1 MRLVPKELI
10 SNSLE
15 KFIVDVCNKQ
25 GNTFNKL
32 PRNLVQL
39 EVEENTKYKPPHVDQ
54 NSLAGGVVCMRVS
67 YGEGKER
74 GMGPTLDG

>member
-1 MRLVPKELI
+1 MTLVAKELI

-39 EVEENTKYKPPHVDQ
+39 EVEENTKYKTPHVDQ

-67 YGEGKER
+67 YEKER